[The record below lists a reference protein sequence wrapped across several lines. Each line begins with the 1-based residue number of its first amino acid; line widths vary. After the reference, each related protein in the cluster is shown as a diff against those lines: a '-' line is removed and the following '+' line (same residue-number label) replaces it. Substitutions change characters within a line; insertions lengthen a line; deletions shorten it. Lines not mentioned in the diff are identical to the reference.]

1 MKRFD
6 LINKAY
12 SSGLMNAE
20 EIAEVFSYPKFEV
33 IETLLRQGHCQCCI
47 DRKFTANTNEQKY
60 VNYLLR
66 REERLQDTWEFNR
79 AKLPKTLKKKSILPK
94 PPEIKPK
101 EDDLWQDA
109 TPENMQNLE
118 NQANEMMKDYKLPFF
133 QDEE

>member
-47 DRKFTANTNEQKY
+47 DRKFLVHPNARRIIELMENKEQR
-60 VNYLLR
+60 LR
-66 REERLQDTWEFNR
+66 ETFDDN
-79 AKLPKTLKKKSILPK
+79 KKDKPLKKKPPK
-94 PPEIKPK
+94 AEKPLK
-101 EDDLWQDA
+101 EKYPLWNEVTSETMGDLEQ
-109 TPENMQNLE
+109 
-118 NQANEMMKDYKLPFF
+118 QANEMMKDYKLPFF